1 MVYQLTETLV
11 ADRIA
16 ELLQREG
23 AESVV
28 GFPENRL
35 LNSASLIGMRPI
47 ITRTERVAV
56 NIADGFAR
64 ATNGERILPCV
75 TQYAPG
81 AESAFG
87 AVAQAYG
94 DRSPILL
101 CPSEHAVADQDSE
114 PNFRIEGAYRPIT
127 RWAGTLNDPARG
139 PEVFRRALNAL
150 RGVRNG
156 PVLVALAN
164 DVLNGPPG
172 DADWSLGAIE
182 AHRSQAAPE
191 DVEQT
196 ARMLAGA
203 TAPVILAGQGV
214 LYGGAT
220 AELVA
225 LAERTGTPVATTL
238 NGKSAFPENHPLS
251 LGTAARTRPAAVDRF
266 FERAD
271 LILGVGTS
279 FTRSLYITPLPS
291 EATLG
296 QIVNDPRDLGCGY
309 PIDVGCIGDVKLVL
323 RQLLELAGDGPA
335 RRVEDEVAAARAA
348 FTEAWLPHLQ
358 SDAAPLSPY
367 RIVWE
372 LMQAADRT
380 RTVVTHDAGHP
391 RDQIVPFY
399 ETLVPR
405 GYLGWG
411 KSTQLGTGLGL
422 AMGAKLARPDW
433 LSVNIMGDAAFGMVG
448 MDFETAVRAR
458 LPILTIVMNN
468 GLMGGYGEWMPDA
481 VERDSANRLS
491 GDYAGVGKALGGH
504 TERVERPD
512 DLRAAL
518 DRCIA
523 STESGQAALL
533 EVMTHEE
540 HELATG

>member
-11 ADRIA
+11 ADRIV

-101 CPSEHAVADQDSE
+101 CPSEHAVADQDSA
-114 PNFRIEGAYRPIT
+114 PNFRIDEAYRPIT

-172 DADWSLGAIE
+172 DADWSLGSIG

-203 TAPVILAGQGV
+203 TSPVILAGQGV

-220 AELVA
+220 AELVEF
-225 LAERTGTPVATTL
+225 AERTGIARCHHTQRQERVPREPPAVAGHRRPDAAGRRRPFLREGRSDPRRRHQLHPVAVHH
-238 NGKSAFPENHPLS
+238 A
-251 LGTAARTRPAAVDRF
+251 TAYGGNFGPDR
-266 FERAD
+266 R
-271 LILGVGTS
+271 
-279 FTRSLYITPLPS
+279 
-291 EATLG
+291 
-296 QIVNDPRDLGCGY
+296 
-309 PIDVGCIGDVKLVL
+309 
-323 RQLLELAGDGPA
+323 
-335 RRVEDEVAAARAA
+335 
-348 FTEAWLPHLQ
+348 
-358 SDAAPLSPY
+358 
-367 RIVWE
+367 
-372 LMQAADRT
+372 
-380 RTVVTHDAGHP
+380 
-391 RDQIVPFY
+391 
-399 ETLVPR
+399 
-405 GYLGWG
+405 
-411 KSTQLGTGLGL
+411 
-422 AMGAKLARPDW
+422 
-433 LSVNIMGDAAFGMVG
+433 
-448 MDFETAVRAR
+448 
-458 LPILTIVMNN
+458 
-468 GLMGGYGEWMPDA
+468 
-481 VERDSANRLS
+481 
-491 GDYAGVGKALGGH
+491 
-504 TERVERPD
+504 
-512 DLRAAL
+512 
-518 DRCIA
+518 
-523 STESGQAALL
+523 
-533 EVMTHEE
+533 
-540 HELATG
+540 